1 MLNVEK
7 PTAEIVPKSYPTMV
21 LGDKLTLTCKVSES
35 TSKIEWK
42 KNDAPGIPRAT
53 ISEEDHQSTLVIEK
67 VDIGD
72 SGDYSCVAHNQAGY
86 GFSTIK
92 IKVRGK
98 IESFMQF

>member
-1 MLNVEK
+1 
-7 PTAEIVPKSYPTMV
+7 MV
-21 LGDKLTLTCKVSES
+21 LGDKLTLTCKFSES

-42 KNDAPGIPRAT
+42 KNDAPEIPRAT

-98 IESFMQF
+98 TLSCSFSGTFIANNNLNKLDHCKNK